1 MVTRAIGALAPIARC
16 PPPGSVFGGPKGGTA
31 CVGAGCNKSQVGT
44 GSGVLSR
51 GARRPV
57 NRPFFFSFCFL
68 GLRVCALWHTNATC
82 RRGANSHKAE
92 MTKRH
97 RNKKTLT
104 TSREGSQSRRDTHE
118 ETPTSGS
125 KTTTKSRG
133 WLLGSVCVVVG
144 RCDCH
149 VSGAWF
155 DPRLKKGGCAATTS
169 KTRTTRAGC
178 GARVVAKQHHKQG
191 TKKPRLVVEHGFAAR
206 IP

>member
-1 MVTRAIGALAPIARC
+1 MQCAIDICGRPIGRFARTQLESKRRGARCSGILATCPAHLIHRLSIIAWIERIPSFASSDEGHRAIGALAPIARC

-104 TSREGSQSRRDTHE
+104 TSREGSQFAKGHNPE
-118 ETPTSGS
+118 ETPT
-125 KTTTKSRG
+125 KRHPH
-133 WLLGSVCVVVG
+133 
-144 RCDCH
+144 RE
-149 VSGAWF
+149 
-155 DPRLKKGGCAATTS
+155 
-169 KTRTTRAGC
+169 
-178 GARVVAKQHHKQG
+178 AKQQRKAAVG
-191 TKKPRLVVEHGFAAR
+191 CWGRFA
-206 IP
+206 